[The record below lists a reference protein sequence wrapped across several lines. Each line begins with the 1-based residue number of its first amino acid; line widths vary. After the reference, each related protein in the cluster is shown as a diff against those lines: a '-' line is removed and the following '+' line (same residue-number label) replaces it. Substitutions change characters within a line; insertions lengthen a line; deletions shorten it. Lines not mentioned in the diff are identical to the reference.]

1 MKIREFNC
9 PNCGKKVNTYGL
21 CKDCDELIDR
31 NPRYYY
37 DIEGL
42 DELIVAS
49 TYSGLMKKLIIQ
61 FKFYEKLSYK
71 DIISEIMTEKLLEKI
86 LSKEVLTY
94 VPMYKIRESQRGFN
108 QSKMLAE
115 KIAKNTDMKCEDIFI
130 KTRDTKFQVG
140 LTKKDREK
148 NLKNSFGVLNKV
160 DEIIIVDDVITT
172 GSTLRELTK
181 IAKVNGIK
189 KVTALVAATEVA

>member
-71 DIISEIMTEKLLEKI
+71 DIISEIMTVGKKF
-86 LSKEVLTY
+86 V
-94 VPMYKIRESQRGFN
+94 QRSFN
-108 QSKMLAE
+108 
-115 KIAKNTDMKCEDIFI
+115 
-130 KTRDTKFQVG
+130 
-140 LTKKDREK
+140 
-148 NLKNSFGVLNKV
+148 
-160 DEIIIVDDVITT
+160 
-172 GSTLRELTK
+172 LRTH
-181 IAKVNGIK
+181 V
-189 KVTALVAATEVA
+189 

>member
-37 DIEGL
+37 DIEGI

-61 FKFYEKLSYK
+61 FKFYEKPYILKPVICIDMIKLRKLFFARLSQLC
-71 DIISEIMTEKLLEKI
+71 IE
-86 LSKEVLTY
+86 
-94 VPMYKIRESQRGFN
+94 
-108 QSKMLAE
+108 
-115 KIAKNTDMKCEDIFI
+115 
-130 KTRDTKFQVG
+130 
-140 LTKKDREK
+140 
-148 NLKNSFGVLNKV
+148 
-160 DEIIIVDDVITT
+160 
-172 GSTLRELTK
+172 LR
-181 IAKVNGIK
+181 
-189 KVTALVAATEVA
+189 

>member
-71 DIISEIMTEKLLEKI
+71 DIISEIMTEKLFGK
-86 LSKEVLTY
+86 KFV
-94 VPMYKIRESQRGFN
+94 QRSFN
-108 QSKMLAE
+108 
-115 KIAKNTDMKCEDIFI
+115 
-130 KTRDTKFQVG
+130 
-140 LTKKDREK
+140 
-148 NLKNSFGVLNKV
+148 
-160 DEIIIVDDVITT
+160 
-172 GSTLRELTK
+172 LRTH
-181 IAKVNGIK
+181 V
-189 KVTALVAATEVA
+189 

>member
-71 DIISEIMTEKLLEKI
+71 LLEKN